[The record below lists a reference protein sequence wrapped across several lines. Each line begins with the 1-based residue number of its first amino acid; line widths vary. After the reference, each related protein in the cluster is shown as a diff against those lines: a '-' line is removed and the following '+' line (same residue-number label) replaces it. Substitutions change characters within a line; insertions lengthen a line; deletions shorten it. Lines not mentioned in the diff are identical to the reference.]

1 MSIPVGRFNL
11 KRPALRI
18 DRLTDARYFSM
29 NRKFSIAFN
38 KELPLGKRVRMEIK
52 QMAGVR
58 FWGGMLV
65 AGMLVVI
72 MMAGCARFDTR
83 DPRPPKLTLP
93 KFSDGGLVNK
103 VALSLFDNRTQ
114 LRFEE
119 VEQSFYKPFNQQIKD
134 GCKNL
139 LLFTPYDPN
148 FPEALVDATLVPER
162 GALNNMA
169 IAQNG
174 RSLGLGAV
182 ITGRLANISGFE
194 REKGFWLFKENQ
206 HYQRIMIQVDMYAT
220 ETGAKILSEAYSQE
234 IEINDTEFQALANG
248 SVENSPQ
255 VMETF
260 QEIAEDIAEDVC
272 DILNDMTWI
281 GFVTRVKNNTVTLSS
296 GSEAGLVPG
305 RRLELYSS
313 DRIFQTPKG
322 TRFFVPGA
330 KTGEIEI
337 TAVEAGRARATLLP
351 ESKVGPGYTV
361 RTR

>member
-1 MSIPVGRFNL
+1 
-11 KRPALRI
+11 
-18 DRLTDARYFSM
+18 
-29 NRKFSIAFN
+29 
-38 KELPLGKRVRMEIK
+38 MEKI

-58 FWGGMLV
+58 FGAGILM
-65 AGMLVVI
+65 AGMLVVF
-72 MMAGCARFDTR
+72 MVTGCARFDDR
-83 DPRPPKLTLP
+83 NPRPPKLTLP
-93 KFSDGGLVNK
+93 EFSDGGLVNK

-134 GCKNL
+134 GCQDL

-162 GALNNMA
+162 GALNNMV
-169 IAQNG
+169 IAQTG
-174 RSLGLGAV
+174 RLLGLGAV

-194 REKGFWLFKENQ
+194 REKGFWLFKESQ
-206 HYQRIMIQVDMYAT
+206 HYERIMIQVDMYAM

-234 IEINDTEFQALANG
+234 VEISDAEYQALAEG

-255 VMETF
+255 AIDAF

-272 DILNDMTWI
+272 DILDDMPWI
-281 GFVTRVKNNTVTLSS
+281 GFVTRVEKNIVTLSS
-296 GSEAGLVPG
+296 GSDAGLVPG
-305 RRLELYSS
+305 RRLELFSS

-322 TRFFVPGA
+322 TRFFVPGT

-351 ESKVGPGYTV
+351 DSKAGPGYTV
-361 RTR
+361 RIR